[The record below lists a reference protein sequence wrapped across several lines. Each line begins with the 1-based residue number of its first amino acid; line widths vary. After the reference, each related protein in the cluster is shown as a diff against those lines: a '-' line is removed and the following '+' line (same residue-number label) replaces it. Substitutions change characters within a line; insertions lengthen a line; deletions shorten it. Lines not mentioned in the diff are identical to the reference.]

1 MMTERLAGKL
11 YSFLWRLAA
20 MLRMNDFQIM
30 QVCVRCEK
38 GDSDGRTW
46 PVLWAEEL
54 FDSAL
59 IRARWGKIWR
69 YVVGKKQSLA
79 NLDLAHY
86 RLRNSYE
93 AGNRIVPIKQIRGT
107 EGREA
112 DFDASFYPLNKHNRS
127 RWVNIAAAKY
137 TGAEMPPVK
146 LIQVGEEY
154 YVRDGH
160 HRISVARAF
169 GEEAIDAEVIVWEVE
184 ENMKAEGPAWSCY
197 TACEAV

>member
-1 MMTERLAGKL
+1 
-11 YSFLWRLAA
+11 
-20 MLRMNDFQIM
+20 MLRMNDFRIM
-30 QVCVRCEK
+30 QVCERCEK

-54 FDSAL
+54 FDAAL

-69 YVVGKKQSLA
+69 YVVRKKQSLA

-86 RLRNSYE
+86 RLRNAYE
-93 AGNRIVPIKQIRGT
+93 VGKQIVPIEQIRGT

-112 DFDASFYPLNKHNRS
+112 DFDASFYPLNKHSRS
-127 RWVNIAAAKY
+127 RWINIAAAKY

-146 LIQVGEEY
+146 LIKVGEEY

-169 GEEAIDAEVIVWEVE
+169 GEGAIDAEVIVWEVE
-184 ENMKAEGPAWSCY
+184 EKLKAEAPAWSCY